1 MTNNTRRRNSFATFC
16 RFAVNAF
23 HKTNKFPLTTFLSCD
38 LLFSNDKSWLIRWRI
53 QLCYRSFCLV
63 RTPCL
68 IIDIETI
75 SKDLKVSQIINRLLV
90 LLWFMNNT
98 LMCLLWNL
106 TNQSLFSSLASKL
119 QALEIEVFLLSY
131 FKKRNRERLKSSTI
145 FKASRQDII
154 LSFWSLA

>member
-1 MTNNTRRRNSFATFC
+1 MHF
-16 RFAVNAF
+16 
-23 HKTNKFPLTTFLSCD
+23 TNKQISFDYIFVLWSLVFLINPLKNSNLLPFL
-38 LLFSNDKSWLIRWRI
+38 
-53 QLCYRSFCLV
+53 CLV
-63 RTPCL
+63 RTLCL

-75 SKDLKVSQIINRLLV
+75 SKDLKVSQSINRLLV
-90 LLWFMNNT
+90 LLWFMNST

-106 TNQSLFSSLASKL
+106 MNQSLFSSLASKL